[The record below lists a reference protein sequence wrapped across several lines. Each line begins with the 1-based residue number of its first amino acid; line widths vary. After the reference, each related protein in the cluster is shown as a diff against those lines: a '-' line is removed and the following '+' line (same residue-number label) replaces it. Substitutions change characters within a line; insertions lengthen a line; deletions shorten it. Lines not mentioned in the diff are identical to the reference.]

1 MKKIITI
8 LTTLF
13 IAIQIF
19 PVSAGI
25 IGGVTETDIVAF
37 IDYCPVRSYNYDGFT
52 YVIAEDLSD
61 YGFKVSWNEND
72 RTLDISRDEL
82 VFASYCSDFINEKKT
97 GRTYAKLYD
106 VYTTDIKTFINGK
119 EADAYNING
128 RTIINT
134 ADLSEYG
141 IYSYDDRARRVDIKI
156 LEKEIENCETEN
168 TSNDYTATEKHGIF
182 ANGELAYGIE
192 KTTYTDRFGSE
203 YSYRYGDFQNNNYIE
218 VTDSFKLPY
227 LNQYK
232 YITPEKTV
240 NANGSDE
247 YKYGMYIHYTEESGD
262 SGMEYRYLPQTGE
275 LYLIKEKT
283 EFGNIVY
290 EDDILIDDGLVN
302 SFYGKLFV
310 GGNMIYDGEIKV
322 DRFNFTSIGNGS
334 RTNRTVSV
342 LYVPGYTDEDGILYY
357 FQNDSA
363 DTYDA
368 VYYRGNVVNGVAH
381 RYGTMYNKQYGYS
394 DTVNTTKTLMK
405 PDGTVEYM
413 DCPAENVMYI
423 GYFKDGLMDGHGT
436 MYENSVPTFQGNHT
450 CGIINGTG
458 TEYKDTG
465 SGILYVSYIG
475 NYENNNRS
483 GQGTEY
489 EVKSIS
495 DLSQGLF
502 ERFVGEWKDGG
513 WSYGKWYE
521 CVLDP
526 NTNILTPYLYEEG
539 SFNN

>member
-1 MKKIITI
+1 MKKTITI
-8 LTTLF
+8 LTVLF
-13 IAIQIF
+13 IVIQIF

-25 IGGVTETDIVAF
+25 IGGVTETDIVTF

-97 GRTYAKLYD
+97 GRTYAKMYD

-128 RTIINT
+128 CTIINT

-203 YSYRYGDFQNNNYIE
+203 YSYRYGDFQN
-218 VTDSFKLPY
+218 DS
-227 LNQYK
+227 
-232 YITPEKTV
+232 V
-240 NANGSDE
+240 
-247 YKYGMYIHYTEESGD
+247 
-262 SGMEYRYLPQTGE
+262 
-275 LYLIKEKT
+275 
-283 EFGNIVY
+283 
-290 EDDILIDDGLVN
+290 
-302 SFYGKLFV
+302 
-310 GGNMIYDGEIKV
+310 
-322 DRFNFTSIGNGS
+322 
-334 RTNRTVSV
+334 
-342 LYVPGYTDEDGILYY
+342 
-357 FQNDSA
+357 

-381 RYGTMYNKQYGYS
+381 GYGTMYNKQYGYS

-405 PDGTVEYM
+405 PDGTVEYV
-413 DCPAENVMYI
+413 DCPSENVMYT
-423 GYFKDGLMDGHGT
+423 GYFKDGLMDGYGT

-450 CGIINGTG
+450 CGIINGAG

-475 NYENNNRS
+475 NYENNNRN

-521 CVLDP
+521 CVFDP
-526 NTNILTPYLYEEG
+526 NTNILTPYLYKEG